1 MAVRHYR
8 QALAEAVRYGSPGLA
23 ARSGF
28 NLVNIL
34 QGWGRYDE
42 ALALSDSLPAYIH
55 QWEVIQYRKNPAIP
69 QSTINKIGFTLYRW
83 EATKVV
89 ANSRM
94 LMTI

>member
-1 MAVRHYR
+1 MTVRHYH
-8 QALAEAVRYGSPGLA
+8 QALAEAVCYGSPGLA

-28 NLVNIL
+28 NFVNIL

-42 ALALSDSLPAYIH
+42 ALALSDSLSAYIH

-69 QSTINKIGFTLYRW
+69 QSTINRMGFTLYRW